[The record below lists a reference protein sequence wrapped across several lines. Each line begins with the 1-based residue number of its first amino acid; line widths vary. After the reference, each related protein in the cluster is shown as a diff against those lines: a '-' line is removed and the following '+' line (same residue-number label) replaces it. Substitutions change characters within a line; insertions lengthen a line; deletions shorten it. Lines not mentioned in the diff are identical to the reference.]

1 MGERL
6 VVTQHSDQTLDWNA
20 VRAYRARTYRLLPEL
35 RVETKDEAVAFVND
49 RGFVMFRPIKGID
62 APNLWSAVAG
72 DRPVPNRHDDPGH
85 VTWAWKDELLDERR
99 WYYGKILRRRATILS
114 LDLAPAFY
122 ALSENYGSPESD
134 YVDQYQAGR
143 MSQEA
148 RIIYET
154 LLERGALDAVALRK
168 ATGMVDDSS
177 RYRFN
182 RGLTELQGDFKVL
195 PIGVAEAGAWNYA
208 FIYECVHRYY
218 LELPTQA
225 RSIKIGEAHR
235 MLVMR
240 YLASVGAIPVSDV
253 EKLFGWSTRDVERA
267 IEKLAAEGALIQGL
281 TVADKRVADKRGTW
295 IALPAL
301 I

>member
-1 MGERL
+1 M
-6 VVTQHSDQTLDWNA
+6 LDFAA
-20 VRAYRARTYRLLPEL
+20 VRAHRARAYRLLPEL
-35 RVETKDEAVAFVND
+35 RLETQDEAVAFVNA
-49 RGFVMFRPIKGID
+49 RGFVMFRPIKGIE
-62 APNLWSAVAG
+62 APSLWSAVAG

-85 VTWAWKDELLDERR
+85 VTWTWKDELLDERR
-99 WYYGKILRRRATILS
+99 WYYGKLLRRRATILS
-114 LDLAPAFY
+114 LALTPSFY

-134 YVDQYQAGR
+134 YLDQYQAGR

-148 RIIYET
+148 KIIYET

-182 RGLTELQGDFKVL
+182 RGLTELQADFKVL

-218 LELPTQA
+218 PDLPEKA

-235 MLVMR
+235 ILIMV
-240 YLASVGAIPVSDV
+240 YLRSVGGIGVSDV
-253 EKLFGWSTRDVERA
+253 EKIFGWSSRDVERA
-267 IEKLAAEGALIQGL
+267 VEMLAAEGALVDGL
-281 TVADKRVADKRGTW
+281 TVAGESGAW
-295 IALPAL
+295 ISLPEL
-301 I
+301 IQAES

>member
-1 MGERL
+1 M
-6 VVTQHSDQTLDWNA
+6 LDWDA
-20 VRAYRARTYRLLPEL
+20 VRAYRARTYRVLPEF
-35 RVETKDEAVAFVND
+35 RVDTKDEAVAFVNE
-49 RGFVMFRPIKGID
+49 RGFVMFRPIKGIE

-85 VTWAWKDELLDERR
+85 VTWGWKDELLDERR

-114 LDLAPAFY
+114 LDLAPTFY
-122 ALSENYGSPESD
+122 ALSENYGSLESD

-154 LLERGALDAVALRK
+154 LLERGSLDAVALRK
-168 ATGMVDDSS
+168 ATGMVDESS

-218 LELPTQA
+218 PELPEQA
-225 RSIKIGEAHR
+225 RTIGIEEAHR
-235 MLVMR
+235 KLVAT
-240 YLASVGAIPVSDV
+240 YFQSVGAAEERDVAMIFQWSKRDLTRALDALVEARTLVKTEV
-253 EKLFGWSTRDVERA
+253 EKVG
-267 IEKLAAEGALIQGL
+267 EGY
-281 TVADKRVADKRGTW
+281 
-295 IALPAL
+295 ALPGL
-301 I
+301 L

>member
-1 MGERL
+1 MTQDGEW
-6 VVTQHSDQTLDWNA
+6 TLDWDA

-35 RVETKDEAVAFVND
+35 RVETKDEAVAFVNE
-49 RGFVMFRPIKGID
+49 RGVVMFRPIQGIE

-114 LDLAPAFY
+114 LDLAPTFY

-134 YVDQYQAGR
+134 YLDQYQAGW

-148 RIIYET
+148 KIIYEM
-154 LLERGALDAVALRK
+154 LLDRGALDAVALRK

-218 LELPTQA
+218 PDLPAKA

-235 MLVMR
+235 RLVATYFR
-240 YLASVGAIPVSDV
+240 SVGAAEERSVAMIFQWSKRDLTRALDALV
-253 EKLFGWSTRDVERA
+253 EAGTLVKME
-267 IEKLAAEGALIQGL
+267 IEKVGEGYVLPELA
-281 TVADKRVADKRGTW
+281 
-295 IALPAL
+295 
-301 I
+301 